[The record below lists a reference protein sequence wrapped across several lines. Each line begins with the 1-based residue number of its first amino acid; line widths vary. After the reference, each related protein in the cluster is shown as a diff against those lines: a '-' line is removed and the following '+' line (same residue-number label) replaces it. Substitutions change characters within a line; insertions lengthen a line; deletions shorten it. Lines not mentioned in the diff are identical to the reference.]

1 MQSVE
6 SGRSAETGIETT
18 WIRTHNC
25 GELNGAFSGQEVVL
39 AGWVAKRRDHGG
51 LVFID
56 LRDRYGITQLVFDP
70 AVSGDPQSKEAAESL
85 RGEFVISVKGLVRGR
100 PDAMVNPKIAT
111 GEIEIAVSEL
121 HVLSAAKTPPFVI
134 DDNTDAGEALRLKY
148 RYLDLRRP
156 VLQRNLIVRHQ
167 TYQAVRRF
175 LSDNG
180 FLEIETPILFK
191 STPEGARDYL
201 VPSRVNPGS
210 FYALVQSPQIM
221 KQLLM
226 VAGFDRYFQI
236 ARCFR
241 DEDLRADRQPEFSQI
256 DIEMS
261 FTNREVIYSTI
272 EGLTQQLF
280 REVKSMEISAPF
292 ARMTYQQAMDDYGV
306 DKPDTRFEL
315 KIKDASKIFASS
327 GFQAFRSVV
336 DGGGYVRGLHLDAR
350 NQGETAFSRKDLDD
364 LTKVVQAHGAKG
376 LAWIKV
382 EAAKEGPTLSFNSPI
397 AKFLS
402 DQERQS
408 LIQEWNLSA
417 GDLLLIVA
425 DTSFD
430 GMCAALGNLRS
441 HLGKKLGLID
451 GSLFNFLWVTDFPLL
466 QYDPDGKR
474 YVACHHPFTS
484 PTPEDEKKLL
494 AGEDLAQLK
503 AAAYD
508 LVLNG
513 YEVAGGSIRIF
524 RQEVQSAMFRALG
537 FSEQETIEKF
547 GFFVEALQY
556 GTPPHG
562 GIAFG
567 VDRMVMLLVGTDA
580 IREVMAFPKT
590 QKATCQMSECPSP
603 VIPEQLAELHISV
616 LRKEKSG
623 ETKEGPGSPQP

>member
-1 MQSVE
+1 MQTVE
-6 SGRSAETGIETT
+6 NSIETP
-18 WIRTHNC
+18 WIRTHTC
-25 GELNGAFSGQEVVL
+25 GELIGNNHGKEVVL
-39 AGWVAKRRDHGG
+39 SGWVAKRRDHGG
-51 LVFID
+51 LIFID

-70 AVSGDPQSKEAAESL
+70 ATGDAKSKEFAESV
-85 RGEFVISVKGLVRGR
+85 RSEYVISVKGIVRKR
-100 PDAMVNPKIAT
+100 PDEMVNPKIST
-111 GEIEIAVSEL
+111 GEIEVDVREL
-121 HVLSAAKTPPFVI
+121 HILSAAKTPPFLI

-156 VLQRNLIVRHQ
+156 SIQKNLIIRHQ
-167 TYQAVRRF
+167 TYQVVRKY
-175 LSDNG
+175 LSENL

-201 VPSRVNPGS
+201 VPSRVNPNS

-226 VAGFDRYFQI
+226 VAGFDRYFQV

-261 FTNREVIYSTI
+261 FTNREVIYKI
-272 EGLTQQLF
+272 MEGLVKEVF
-280 REVKSMEISAPF
+280 RETKGMNVSDPF
-292 ARMTYQQAMDDYGV
+292 PRMSYQQAMDEYGV
-306 DKPDTRFEL
+306 DKPDTRFAL
-315 KIKDASKIFASS
+315 KIKDASEVFRGSN
-327 GFQAFRSVV
+327 FQAFRTCL
-336 DGGGYVRGLHLDAR
+336 DNGGFVRGLHLDIAT
-350 NQGETAFSRKDLDD
+350 QGNEAFSRKDLDD
-364 LTKVVQAHGAKG
+364 LTKVVQQNGAKG

-382 EAAKEGPTLSFNSPI
+382 EASKEGPVPTFNSPI

-402 DQERQS
+402 DEERA
-408 LIQEWNLSA
+408 NLVKTWKLQA
-417 GDLLLIVA
+417 GDLILLVA
-425 DTSFD
+425 DTNYD
-430 GMCAALGNLRS
+430 TVCASLGTLRN
-441 HLGKKLGLID
+441 HLGAKLNLID
-451 GSLFNFLWVTDFPLL
+451 HSLYNFLWVTDFPLL
-466 QYDPDGKR
+466 QYDADAKR
-474 YVACHHPFTS
+474 WAACHHPFTS

-494 AGEDLAQLK
+494 EGKDLGSIK

-524 RQEVQSAMFRALG
+524 RQEVQQAMFRALG
-537 FSEQETIEKF
+537 FSEAEAKEKF

-567 VDRMVMLLVGTDA
+567 VDRLVMLLVGTDA

-590 QKATCQMSECPSP
+590 QKATCLMSECPSL
-603 VIPEQLAELHISV
+603 VTPEQLAELHIS
-616 LRKEKSG
+616 LMKKS
-623 ETKEGPGSPQP
+623 

>member
-1 MQSVE
+1 MQPNV
-6 SGRSAETGIETT
+6 ETGIETP
-18 WIRTHNC
+18 WIRSHTC
-25 GELNGAFSGQEVVL
+25 GELNGDFNGKEVTL

-51 LVFID
+51 LIFID

-70 AVSGDPQSKEAAESL
+70 ATSGDPKSKEAAESL
-85 RGEFVISVKGLVRGR
+85 RSEFVISIKGVVRRR
-100 PDAMVNPKIAT
+100 PGEMVNPKLAT
-111 GEIEIAVSEL
+111 GEIEVSVREL

-134 DDNTDAGEALRLKY
+134 DDHTDAGEVLRLKY

-156 VLQRNLIVRHQ
+156 ALQKNLIVRHQ
-167 TYQAVRRF
+167 TYQSVRKY
-175 LSDNG
+175 LSENA

-201 VPSRVNPGS
+201 VPSRVNPGQ

-261 FTNREVIYSTI
+261 FTNRELLYRII
-272 EGLTQQLF
+272 EGLVQRVFQ
-280 REVKSMEISAPF
+280 EVKSMEISAPF
-292 ARMTYQQAMDDYGV
+292 PRMSYQQAMDDYGV
-306 DKPDTRFEL
+306 DKPDTRFAL
-315 KIKDASKIFASS
+315 KIKDATNIFAGS
-327 GFQAFRSVV
+327 GFQAFRTVV
-336 DGGGYVRGLHLDAR
+336 DGGGFVRGLHLDMKT
-350 NQGETAFSRKDLDD
+350 QGDNPFSRKDLDD
-364 LTKVVQAHGAKG
+364 LTKVAQAHGAKG

-382 EAAKEGPTLSFNSPI
+382 EAAKEGPLLTFNSPI

-402 DQERQS
+402 DKERET
-408 LIQEWNLSA
+408 LIKEWKLQA

-425 DTSFD
+425 DSSFD
-430 GMCAALGNLRS
+430 AMCAALGNLRN

-451 GSLFNFLWVTDFPLL
+451 ASLFNFLWVTDFPLL
-466 QYDPDGKR
+466 QYDADGKR

-484 PTPEDEKKLL
+484 PTPEDEPKLM
-494 AGEDLAQLK
+494 AGKDLAHLK

-524 RQEVQSAMFRALG
+524 RQEVQSAMFKALG
-537 FSEQETIEKF
+537 FSADEAAEKF
-547 GFFVEALQY
+547 GFFVEGLQY

-567 VDRMVMLLVGTDA
+567 VDRLVMLLVGTDA

-603 VIPEQLAELHISV
+603 VVPEQLAELHISV
-616 LRKEKSG
+616 MKKEKGG
-623 ETKEGPGSPQP
+623 EAKA

>member
-1 MQSVE
+1 MTIVNS
-6 SGRSAETGIETT
+6 IETP
-18 WIRTHNC
+18 WIRTHTC
-25 GELNGAFSGQEVVL
+25 GELKGESAGQEVVL

-51 LVFID
+51 LIFID

-70 AVSGDPQSKEAAESL
+70 AISGDAHSKEEAETIRS
-85 RGEFVISVKGLVRGR
+85 EFVISVRGTVRRR
-100 PDAMVNPKIAT
+100 PDEMVNPKIST
-111 GEIEIAVSEL
+111 GEIEIAVTEL
-121 HVLSAAKTPPFVI
+121 NILSAAKTPPFTI

-148 RYLDLRRP
+148 RYLDLRRGSI
-156 VLQRNLIVRHQ
+156 QRNLIVRHQ
-167 TYQAVRRF
+167 TYQSIRQY
-175 LSDNG
+175 LSGLN

-201 VPSRVNPGS
+201 VPSRVNQGS

-226 VAGFDRYFQI
+226 VGGFDRYFQV

-261 FTNREVIYSTI
+261 FTNREFIYQI
-272 EGLTQQLF
+272 MEGLVVSLF
-280 REVKSMEISAPF
+280 RDTKGIEASAPF
-292 ARMTYQQAMDDYGV
+292 PRMSYQQAMDDYGV

-315 KIKDASKIFASS
+315 KIKDAGAIFKQT
-327 GFQAFRSVV
+327 GFQAFRSVL
-336 DGGGYVRGLHLDAR
+336 DQGGYVRGLHLPLSV
-350 NQGETAFSRKDLDD
+350 QGDEAFSRKDLDD
-364 LTKVVQAHGAKG
+364 LSKMAQQNGARG

-382 EAAKEGPTLSFNSPI
+382 ETSKDGPLAAFNSPI

-402 DQERQS
+402 DAEREK
-408 LIQEWNLSA
+408 LVREWRLQP
-417 GDLLLIVA
+417 GDLLLLVA
-425 DTSFD
+425 DTNYDTVCGSL
-430 GMCAALGNLRS
+430 GALRC
-441 HLGKKLGLID
+441 HLGRKLSLID
-451 GSLFNFLWVTDFPLL
+451 HSLFNFLWVTDFPLL
-466 QYDPDGKR
+466 QYDAEAKR
-474 YVACHHPFTS
+474 FAACHHPFTS
-484 PTPEDEKKLL
+484 PIPADEKKLL
-494 AGEDLAQLK
+494 AGEDLANLK

-524 RQEVQSAMFRALG
+524 RQEVQQAMFKAMG
-537 FSEQETIEKF
+537 FSEDEVREKF

-590 QKATCQMSECPSP
+590 QKATCLMSDCPSP
-603 VIPEQLAELHISV
+603 VTPEQLAELHV
-616 LRKEKSG
+616 ALLKREKPVSA
-623 ETKEGPGSPQP
+623 ES

>member
-1 MQSVE
+1 MQTVE
-6 SGRSAETGIETT
+6 NSIETP
-18 WIRTHNC
+18 WIRTHTC
-25 GELNGAFSGQEVVL
+25 GDLNGTFEGKEVVL

-51 LVFID
+51 LIFID

-70 AVSGDPQSKEAAESL
+70 AISGDTRSKQDAEHIRS
-85 RGEFVISVKGLVRGR
+85 EYVISVKGIVRRR
-100 PDAMVNPKIAT
+100 PGEMVNPKIST
-111 GEIEIAVSEL
+111 GEIEISVTEL
-121 HVLSAAKTPPFVI
+121 HILSAAKTPPFVL
-134 DDNTDAGEALRLKY
+134 DDNTDAGEVLRLKY

-156 VLQRNLIVRHQ
+156 SIQRNLIVRHQ
-167 TYQAVRRF
+167 TYQSVRKY
-175 LSDNG
+175 LSNNK

-201 VPSRVNPGS
+201 VPSRVNQGS

-226 VAGFDRYFQI
+226 VGGFDRYFQI

-261 FTNREVIYSTI
+261 FTNREFMYKII
-272 EGLTQQLF
+272 EGLVQDLF
-280 REVKSMEISAPF
+280 RDVKEMEISAPF
-292 ARMTYQQAMDDYGV
+292 PRMSYSQAMDEYGV
-306 DKPDTRFEL
+306 DKPDTRFGL
-315 KIKDASKIFASS
+315 KIKDAGKAFAGT
-327 GFQAFRSVV
+327 GFQAFRSVL
-336 DGGGYVRGLHLDAR
+336 DAGGYVRGLHLDLAT
-350 NQGETAFSRKDLDD
+350 QGDHAFSRKELDD
-364 LTKVVQAHGAKG
+364 LQKLAQQSGAKG

-382 EAAKEGPTLSFNSPI
+382 ETSKEGPGLSFNSPI

-402 DQERQS
+402 DAEREQ
-408 LIQEWNLSA
+408 LVKDWRLAA
-417 GDLLLIVA
+417 GDLLLLVA
-425 DTSFD
+425 DGNFD
-430 GMCAALGNLRS
+430 VMCASLGALRNHLGN
-441 HLGKKLGLID
+441 KLGLID
-451 GSLFNFLWVTDFPLL
+451 HSLFNFLWVTDFPLL
-466 QYDPDGKR
+466 QYDPEGKR

-484 PTPEDEKKLL
+484 PTPEDEAKLL
-494 AGEDLAQLK
+494 AGEDLANIK

-524 RQEVQSAMFRALG
+524 RQEVQKAMFKALG
-537 FSEQETIEKF
+537 FSEEEAKEKF

-567 VDRMVMLLVGTDA
+567 VDRIVMLLVGTDA

-590 QKATCQMSECPSP
+590 QKATCLMSECPSA
-603 VIPEQLAELHISV
+603 VTPEQLAELHIS
-616 LRKEKSG
+616 LMKK
-623 ETKEGPGSPQP
+623 QPAAPIQG

>member
-1 MQSVE
+1 MQINEPSK
-6 SGRSAETGIETT
+6 SDTGIETP
-18 WIRTHNC
+18 WIRTHTC
-25 GELNGAFSGQEVVL
+25 GELNGTFDGKEVVL

-70 AVSGDPQSKEAAESL
+70 AISGDPKSKEAAESL
-85 RGEFVISVKGLVRGR
+85 RSEFVISVKGVVRRR
-100 PDAMVNPKIAT
+100 PDDMVNPKIAT
-111 GEIEIAVSEL
+111 GEIEISVREL
-121 HVLSAAKTPPFVI
+121 HVLSAAKTPPFQI
-134 DDNTDAGEALRLKY
+134 DDNTDAGEVLRLKH

-156 VLQRNLIVRHQ
+156 VLQKNLIVRHQ
-167 TYQAVRRF
+167 TYQVVRRF
-175 LSDNG
+175 LSENN

-201 VPSRVNPGS
+201 VPSRVNPGN

-261 FTNREVIYSTI
+261 FTNRELIYKI
-272 EGLTQQLF
+272 MEGLVQSLF
-280 REVKSMEISAPF
+280 QDVKDMQISVPF
-292 ARMTYQQAMDDYGV
+292 PRMSYQQAMDEYGV

-315 KIKDASKIFASS
+315 KIKDATKIFAGS
-327 GFQAFRSVV
+327 GFQAFRNVV
-336 DGGGYVRGLHLDAR
+336 DSGGYVRGLLL
-350 NQGETAFSRKDLDD
+350 NSKTQGEHQFSRKDLDD

-382 EAAKEGPTLSFNSPI
+382 ETAGTFNSPI

-402 DQERQS
+402 DAEKVALTEQ
-408 LIQEWNLSA
+408 WKLSP
-417 GDLLLIVA
+417 GDLVLFVA

-441 HLGKKLGLID
+441 HLGKILGLID
-451 GSLFNFLWVTDFPLL
+451 ESLYNFLWVTDFPLL
-466 QYDPDGKR
+466 QYDPDSKR

-494 AGEDLAQLK
+494 AGQDLAHLR

-524 RQEVQSAMFRALG
+524 RQEVQQAMFRALG
-537 FSEQETIEKF
+537 FSEEETLQKF

-603 VIPEQLAELHISV
+603 VVPEQLAELHISV
-616 LRKEKSG
+616 LKKQ
-623 ETKEGPGSPQP
+623 TAAQDAKN

>member
-1 MQSVE
+1 MQNV
-6 SGRSAETGIETT
+6 ETGIETP
-18 WIRTHNC
+18 WLRTHNC
-25 GELNGAFSGQEVVL
+25 GELNTSLIGKEVVL
-39 AGWVAKRRDHGG
+39 SGWVAKRRDHGG

-70 AVSGDPQSKEAAESL
+70 ATAGHAQSKEAAESL
-85 RGEFVISVKGLVRGR
+85 RGEYVISIKGVVRPR
-100 PDAMVNPKIAT
+100 PADMVNPKIAT
-111 GEIEIAVSEL
+111 GEIEIAASEL
-121 HVLSAAKTPPFVI
+121 HILSAAKTTPFVL
-134 DDNTDAGEALRLKY
+134 DESSEVGEALRLKY

-156 VLQRNLIVRHQ
+156 SLQKNLMVRHQ
-167 TYQAVRRF
+167 TYQSVRNY
-175 LSDNG
+175 LNDNQ

-261 FTNREVIYSTI
+261 FTNRELIYKII
-272 EGLTQQLF
+272 EGLVQKLF
-280 REVKSMEISAPF
+280 RDVKDMEVSLPF
-292 ARMTYQQAMDDYGV
+292 ARMTYKQAMDEYGV
-306 DKPDTRFEL
+306 DKPDLRYEL
-315 KIKDASKIFASS
+315 KIKDATQIFAKS
-327 GFQAFRSVV
+327 GFQAFRNVV
-336 DGGGYVRGLHLDAR
+336 DAGGYVRGLKLNAKM
-350 NQGETAFSRKDLDD
+350 QGETAFSRKELDD
-364 LTKVVQAHGAKG
+364 LTKVAQAHGAKG
-376 LAWIKV
+376 MAWIKV
-382 EAAKEGPTLSFNSPI
+382 EGGKEGAFHSFNSPI
-397 AKFLS
+397 AKFFS
-402 DQERQS
+402 EEERGA
-408 LIQEWNLSA
+408 LINTWKLMP
-417 GDLLLIVA
+417 GDLVLLVA
-425 DTSFD
+425 DTSYD
-430 GMCAALGNLRS
+430 TMCAALGNLRT
-441 HLGKKLGLID
+441 HLAKKLNLID
-451 GSLFNFLWVTDFPLL
+451 EGLFNFLWVTDFPLL
-466 QYDPDGKR
+466 QYDPDSKR

-494 AGEDLAQLK
+494 AGEDLANLK

-524 RQEVQSAMFRALG
+524 RQEVQSAMFKALG
-537 FSEQETIEKF
+537 FTEQETLDKF

-603 VIPEQLAELHISV
+603 VAPEQLAELHISV
-616 LRKEKSG
+616 LKKKSS
-623 ETKEGPGSPQP
+623 EA

>member
-1 MQSVE
+1 MQTVE
-6 SGRSAETGIETT
+6 NSIETP
-18 WIRTHNC
+18 WIRTHTC
-25 GELNGAFSGQEVVL
+25 GDLNGEFEGKEVVL

-51 LVFID
+51 LIFID
-56 LRDRYGITQLVFDP
+56 LRDRYGLTQLVFDP
-70 AVSGDPQSKEAAESL
+70 AASGDARSKQDAEHL
-85 RGEFVISVKGLVRGR
+85 RSEYVISVKGVVRRR
-100 PDAMVNPKIAT
+100 PEEMVNPKLST
-111 GEIEIAVSEL
+111 GEIEIAVKEL
-121 HVLSAAKTPPFVI
+121 HILSAAKTPPFVI
-134 DDNTDAGEALRLKY
+134 DDDTDAGEALRLKY

-156 VLQRNLIVRHQ
+156 SIQQNLIIRHR

-175 LSDNG
+175 LSAQN

-226 VAGFDRYFQI
+226 VAGFDRYFQV

-261 FTNREVIYSTI
+261 FTNREFMYQIV
-272 EGLTQQLF
+272 EGLVQDLF
-280 REVKSMEISAPF
+280 REIKGMEVSAPF
-292 ARMTYQQAMDDYGV
+292 PRLTYQQAMDEYGV

-315 KIKDASKIFASS
+315 KIKDASKVFAAT
-327 GFQAFRSVV
+327 GFQAFRSVL
-336 DGGGYVRGLHLDAR
+336 DGGGCVRGLHLDPAT
-350 NQGETAFSRKDLDD
+350 QGDQAFSRKDLDD
-364 LTKVVQAHGAKG
+364 LAKLAQSSGAKG

-382 EAAKEGPTLSFNSPI
+382 ETAKDGPATIFNSPI

-402 DQERQS
+402 DEERDQ
-408 LIQEWNLSA
+408 LIKEWHLHP
-417 GDLLLIVA
+417 GDLVLLVA

-430 GMCAALGNLRS
+430 TVCAALGALRN
-441 HLGKKLGLID
+441 HLGRKLDLID
-451 GSLFNFLWVTDFPLL
+451 ESLYNFLWVTDFPLL

-484 PTPEDEKKLL
+484 PTPADEAKLL
-494 AGEDLAQLK
+494 AGEDLAHLK

-524 RQEVQSAMFRALG
+524 RQEVQRAMFRALG
-537 FSEQETIEKF
+537 FSDEEAKEKF

-567 VDRMVMLLVGTDA
+567 VDRLVMLLVGTDA

-590 QKATCQMSECPSP
+590 QKATCLMSECPSP
-603 VIPEQLAELHISV
+603 VTPEQLAELHIALMKKQV
-616 LRKEKSG
+616 APSG
-623 ETKEGPGSPQP
+623 NS

>member
-1 MQSVE
+1 MQTLD
-6 SGRSAETGIETT
+6 TGIETP
-18 WIRTHNC
+18 WIRTHTC
-25 GELNGAFSGQEVVL
+25 GELNGDFAGKEVVL

-70 AVSGDPQSKEAAESL
+70 ATSGDAKSKEAAESV
-85 RGEFVISVKGLVRGR
+85 RNEFVISVKGVVRRR
-100 PDAMVNPKIAT
+100 PSDMVNPKIAS
-111 GEIEIAVSEL
+111 GEIEIAVAEL
-121 HVLSAAKTPPFVI
+121 HVLSQAKTLPFVL

-148 RYLDLRRP
+148 RYLDMRRP
-156 VLQRNLIVRHQ
+156 SLQKNLIVRHQ
-167 TYQAVRRF
+167 TYQVVRRY
-175 LSDNG
+175 LSDHG

-201 VPSRVNPGS
+201 VPSRVNPGQ

-226 VAGFDRYFQI
+226 VSGFDRYFQV

-261 FTNREVIYSTI
+261 FTNRELIYRI
-272 EGLTQQLF
+272 MEGLVQKLF
-280 REVKSMEISAPF
+280 KDVKSMEISAPF
-292 ARMTYQQAMDDYGV
+292 PRMSYAQAMDEYGV
-306 DKPDTRFEL
+306 DKPDTRFAL
-315 KIKDASKIFASS
+315 KIKDATKIFAGS
-327 GFQAFRSVV
+327 GFQAFKTVV
-336 DGGGYVRGLHLDAR
+336 DSGGFVRGLHLDLKT
-350 NQGETAFSRKDLDD
+350 QGENQFSRKDLDD
-364 LTKVVQAHGAKG
+364 LQKVAQAHGAKG

-382 EAAKEGPTLSFNSPI
+382 ENAKEGSSLYTFNSPI

-402 DQERQS
+402 DGEREK
-408 LIQEWNLSA
+408 LIQEWRLMP
-417 GDLLLIVA
+417 GDLLLLVA

-430 GMCAALGNLRS
+430 TMCASLGNLRT
-441 HLGKKLGLID
+441 HLGKKMGLID
-451 GSLFNFLWVTDFPLL
+451 ESLYNFLWVTDFPLL
-466 QYDPDGKR
+466 QYDPDAKR
-474 YVACHHPFTS
+474 FVACHHPFTS
-484 PTPEDEKKLL
+484 PTPEDEKKLM
-494 AGEDLAQLK
+494 AGEKLADLK

-524 RQEVQSAMFRALG
+524 RQEVQSAMFKALG
-537 FSEQETIEKF
+537 FTEQETHDKF

-590 QKATCQMSECPSP
+590 QKATCLMSECPSP

-616 LRKEKSG
+616 LKKQAGAEAK
-623 ETKEGPGSPQP
+623 T

>member
-1 MQSVE
+1 MQTVE
-6 SGRSAETGIETT
+6 NSIETP
-18 WIRTHNC
+18 WIRTHTC
-25 GELNGAFSGQEVVL
+25 GDLNGDFEGKEVVL

-51 LVFID
+51 LIFID

-70 AVSGDPQSKEAAESL
+70 AISGDTRSKQDAEHIRS
-85 RGEFVISVKGLVRGR
+85 EYVISVKGIVRRR
-100 PDAMVNPKIAT
+100 PGEMVNPKIST
-111 GEIEIAVSEL
+111 GEIEISVTEL
-121 HVLSAAKTPPFVI
+121 HILSAAKTPPFVL
-134 DDNTDAGEALRLKY
+134 DDNTDAGEVLRLKY

-156 VLQRNLIVRHQ
+156 SIQKNLIVRHQ
-167 TYQAVRRF
+167 TYQSVRKY
-175 LSDNG
+175 LSNNK

-201 VPSRVNPGS
+201 VPSRVNQGS

-226 VAGFDRYFQI
+226 VGGFDRYFQI

-261 FTNREVIYSTI
+261 FTNREFMYKII
-272 EGLTQQLF
+272 EGLVQELF
-280 REVKSMEISAPF
+280 RDVKEMEISAPF
-292 ARMTYQQAMDDYGV
+292 PRMSYQQAMDEYGV
-306 DKPDTRFEL
+306 DKPDTRFGL
-315 KIKDASKIFASS
+315 KIKDASKAFAGT
-327 GFQAFRSVV
+327 GFQAFRSVL
-336 DGGGYVRGLHLDAR
+336 DAGGYVRGLHLDLAT
-350 NQGETAFSRKDLDD
+350 QGDQGFSRKDLDD
-364 LTKVVQAHGAKG
+364 LSKLAQAAGAKG

-382 EAAKEGPTLSFNSPI
+382 ETSKEGPGLAFNSPI

-402 DQERQS
+402 DAERDA
-408 LIQEWNLSA
+408 LVKEWRLQA
-417 GDLLLIVA
+417 GDLLLLVA
-425 DTSFD
+425 DGNFD
-430 GMCAALGNLRS
+430 VMCASLGALRNHLGN
-441 HLGKKLGLID
+441 KLGLID
-451 GSLFNFLWVTDFPLL
+451 HSLFNFLWVTDFPLL
-466 QYDPDGKR
+466 QYDPEGKR

-484 PTPEDEKKLL
+484 PTPEDEAKLL
-494 AGEDLAQLK
+494 AGEDLANIK

-524 RQEVQSAMFRALG
+524 RQEVQKAMFKALG
-537 FSEQETIEKF
+537 FSEEEAKEKF

-567 VDRMVMLLVGTDA
+567 VDRIVMLLVGTDA

-590 QKATCQMSECPSP
+590 QKATCLMSECPSH
-603 VIPEQLAELHISV
+603 VTPEQLAELHIS
-616 LRKEKSG
+616 LMKKQSSAG
-623 ETKEGPGSPQP
+623 ANSN

>member
-1 MQSVE
+1 MQEKQSI
-6 SGRSAETGIETT
+6 ETGIETP
-18 WIRTHNC
+18 WIRTHTC
-25 GELNGAFSGQEVVL
+25 GELNGSFAGKEVVL

-70 AVSGDPQSKEAAESL
+70 AASGHAESKEAAGHVRS
-85 RGEFVISVKGLVRGR
+85 EFVISIKGVVRRR
-100 PDAMVNPKIAT
+100 PADMVNPKIAT
-111 GEIEIAVSEL
+111 GEIEISVTEL
-121 HVLSAAKTPPFVI
+121 NILSAAKTPPFVL

-148 RYLDLRRP
+148 RYLDMRRP
-156 VLQRNLIVRHQ
+156 VLQKNLIVRHQ
-167 TYQAVRRF
+167 TYQSVRRY
-175 LSDNG
+175 LSDQA

-201 VPSRVNPGS
+201 VPSRVNPGQ

-226 VAGFDRYFQI
+226 VSGFDRYFQI

-261 FTNREVIYSTI
+261 FTNRELIYRI
-272 EGLTQQLF
+272 MEGLVQSVF
-280 REVKSMEISAPF
+280 REVKGMEISAPF
-292 ARMTYQQAMDDYGV
+292 ARMSYQQAMDEYGV
-306 DKPDTRFEL
+306 DKPDTRFAL
-315 KIKDASKIFASS
+315 KIKDATKVFGSS
-327 GFQAFRSVV
+327 GFQAFRNVV
-336 DGGGYVRGLHLDAR
+336 DAGGFVRGLHLDLKT
-350 NQGETAFSRKDLDD
+350 QGETPFSRKDLDD
-364 LTKVVQAHGAKG
+364 LQKVAQAHGAKG

-382 EAAKEGPTLSFNSPI
+382 ENAKEGPLYTFNSPI
-397 AKFLS
+397 AKFLT
-402 DQERQS
+402 DQERET
-408 LIQEWNLSA
+408 LIQEWRLMP
-417 GDLLLIVA
+417 GDLLLLVA

-430 GMCAALGNLRS
+430 TMCAALGNLRT
-441 HLGKKLGLID
+441 HLGRKLGLID
-451 GSLFNFLWVTDFPLL
+451 ESLFNFLWVTDFPLL
-466 QYDPDGKR
+466 QYDPDAKR

-494 AGEDLAQLK
+494 AGENLSELK

-537 FSEQETIEKF
+537 FSEAETLEKF

-567 VDRMVMLLVGTDA
+567 VDRLVMLLVGTDA

-590 QKATCQMSECPSP
+590 QKATCLMSECPSP

-616 LRKEKSG
+616 LKKQASG
-623 ETKEGPGSPQP
+623 EGKPQA

>member
-1 MQSVE
+1 MHQPTV
-6 SGRSAETGIETT
+6 ETGIETP
-18 WIRTHNC
+18 WIRTHNN
-25 GELNGAFSGQEVVL
+25 GELSGSFAGKEIVL

-70 AVSGDPQSKEAAESL
+70 ATSGDPKSKEAAESL
-85 RGEFVISVKGLVRGR
+85 RSEFVISVKGVVRRR
-100 PDAMVNPKIAT
+100 PDTMVNPKIAT
-111 GEIEIAVSEL
+111 GEIEIAVDEL
-121 HVLSAAKTPPFVI
+121 HVLSAAKTPPFMI
-134 DDNTDAGEALRLKY
+134 DDNTDAGEVLRLKH

-156 VLQRNLIVRHQ
+156 ILQRNLIVRHH
-167 TYQAVRRF
+167 TYQSVRRY
-175 LSDNG
+175 LSENQ

-201 VPSRVNPGS
+201 VPSRVNPGE

-226 VAGFDRYFQI
+226 VAGFDRYFQV

-261 FTNREVIYSTI
+261 FTNRELIYRI
-272 EGLTQQLF
+272 VEGLVQTLF
-280 REVKSMEISAPF
+280 RDVKSMEVSAPF
-292 ARMTYQQAMDDYGV
+292 HRMSYAQAMDDYGV
-306 DKPDTRFEL
+306 DKPDTRFAL
-315 KIKDASKIFASS
+315 KIKDATKIFAGS
-327 GFQAFRSVV
+327 GFQAFKSVV
-336 DGGGYVRGLHLDAR
+336 DGGGFVRGLHLDLKT
-350 NQGETAFSRKDLDD
+350 QGDSQTFSRKDLDD

-382 EAAKEGPTLSFNSPI
+382 EAAKEATIYSFNSPI

-402 DQERQS
+402 EGEREK
-408 LIQEWNLSA
+408 LINEWKLMP
-417 GDLLLIVA
+417 GDLVLMVA

-430 GMCAALGNLRS
+430 GMCAALGNLRT

-451 GSLFNFLWVTDFPLL
+451 ESLYNFLWVTDFPLL
-466 QYDPDGKR
+466 QYDADAKR

-484 PTPEDEKKLL
+484 PIPEDEKKLL
-494 AGEDLAQLK
+494 AGEDLAHLK

-537 FSEQETIEKF
+537 FTEQETHDKF

-603 VIPEQLAELHISV
+603 VVPEQLAELHISV
-616 LRKEKSG
+616 LKKEKMP
-623 ETKEGPGSPQP
+623 EQPKV

>member
-6 SGRSAETGIETT
+6 HSIETP
-18 WIRTHNC
+18 WIRSHTN
-25 GELNGAFSGQEVVL
+25 GELTGAQEGKEVTL

-51 LVFID
+51 LIFID

-70 AVSGDPQSKEAAESL
+70 AISGDNRSKEDAEQV
-85 RGEFVISVKGLVRGR
+85 RGEYVISIKGIVRRR
-100 PDAMVNPKIAT
+100 PAEMVNPKLAT
-111 GEIEIAVSEL
+111 GEIEVSVTEL
-121 HVLSAAKTPPFVI
+121 HILSTAKTPPFQI

-156 VLQRNLIVRHQ
+156 SIQNNLIVRHQ
-167 TYQAVRRF
+167 TYQVVRRY
-175 LSDNG
+175 LDENR

-201 VPSRVNPGS
+201 VPSRVNQGS

-261 FTNREVIYSTI
+261 FTNREVIYSI
-272 EGLTQQLF
+272 MEGLVKMLF
-280 REVKSMEISAPF
+280 TEIKGMDISTPF
-292 ARMTYQQAMDDYGV
+292 PRMSYSQAMDDYGV
-306 DKPDTRFEL
+306 DKPDTRFEMR
-315 KIKDASKIFASS
+315 IKDATKIFTGT
-327 GFQAFRSVV
+327 GFQAFRNVIEA
-336 DGGGYVRGLHLDAR
+336 GGFVRGLHLDLAM
-350 NQGETAFSRKDLDD
+350 QGDQAFSRKDLDD
-364 LTKVVQAHGAKG
+364 LQKLVQQHGAKG
-376 LAWIKV
+376 LAWVKV
-382 EAAKEGPTLSFNSPI
+382 ETGKDGPALTFNSPI

-402 DQERQS
+402 PEEVEK
-408 LIQEWNLSA
+408 LNKEWKLKS
-417 GDLLLIVA
+417 GDLLLLVA
-425 DTSFD
+425 DTNYD
-430 GMCAALGNLRS
+430 TMCGALGALRN
-441 HLGKKLGLID
+441 HLGKKLELID
-451 GSLFNFLWVTDFPLL
+451 PSLYNFLWVTDFPLL
-466 QYDPDGKR
+466 QYDADSKR

-484 PTPEDEKKLL
+484 PSPQDEAKLL
-494 AGEDLAQLK
+494 AGEDLANIR

-513 YEVAGGSIRIF
+513 FEVAGGSIRIF
-524 RQEVQSAMFRALG
+524 RQEVQQAMFKALG
-537 FSEQETIEKF
+537 FSEEEAKEKF

-590 QKATCQMSECPSP
+590 QKATCLMSECPSP
-603 VIPEQLAELHISV
+603 VTPEQLAELHVS
-616 LRKEKSG
+616 LLKRQAAAAAPEAPKA
-623 ETKEGPGSPQP
+623 

>member
-1 MQSVE
+1 MHQQTI
-6 SGRSAETGIETT
+6 ETGIETP
-18 WIRTHNC
+18 WIRTHTC
-25 GELNGAFSGQEVVL
+25 GELNGDFAGKEVVL
-39 AGWVAKRRDHGG
+39 AGWVSKRRDHGG

-70 AVSGDPQSKEAAESL
+70 ATSGDNQSKEAAESL
-85 RGEFVISVKGLVRGR
+85 RSEFVISIKGVVRRR
-100 PDAMVNPKIAT
+100 PGEMVNPKIAT
-111 GEIEIAVSEL
+111 GEIEISVNEL
-121 HVLSAAKTPPFVI
+121 HVLSAAKTTPFTI
-134 DDNTDAGEALRLKY
+134 DDNTDAGEMLRLKY

-156 VLQRNLIVRHQ
+156 AIQRNLIVRHQ
-167 TYQAVRRF
+167 AILSVRKY
-175 LSDNG
+175 LSENG

-226 VAGFDRYFQI
+226 VGGFDRYFQV

-261 FTNREVIYSTI
+261 FTNRELIYRI
-272 EGLTQQLF
+272 MEGLVQEVF
-280 REVKSMEISAPF
+280 RDVKGMDVSAPF
-292 ARMTYQQAMDDYGV
+292 PRMSYQQAMDDYGV
-306 DKPDTRFEL
+306 DKPDTRFGL
-315 KIKDASKIFASS
+315 KIKDATKVFAGS
-327 GFQAFRSVV
+327 GFQAFRNVV
-336 DGGGYVRGLHLDAR
+336 DAGGFVRGLHLDLKT
-350 NQGETAFSRKDLDD
+350 QGDQQFSRKDLDD
-364 LTKVVQAHGAKG
+364 LTKVAQTHGAKG
-376 LAWIKV
+376 MAWIKV
-382 EAAKEGPTLSFNSPI
+382 EAAKEGSLYTFNSPI

-402 DQERQS
+402 DSERS
-408 LIQEWNLSA
+408 ALIAEWKLLP

-430 GMCAALGNLRS
+430 NMCAALGNLRT

-451 GSLFNFLWVTDFPLL
+451 ESLYNFLWVTDFPLL
-466 QYDPDGKR
+466 QYDPDSKR
-474 YVACHHPFTS
+474 FVACHHPFTS

-494 AGEDLAQLK
+494 AGESLAHLK

-537 FSEQETIEKF
+537 FSPQETLEKF

-567 VDRMVMLLVGTDA
+567 VDRLVMLLVGTDA

-590 QKATCQMSECPSP
+590 QKATCLMSECPSP
-603 VIPEQLAELHISV
+603 VVPEQLAELHISV
-616 LRKEKSG
+616 LKKEKSG
-623 ETKEGPGSPQP
+623 EVKA

>member
-1 MQSVE
+1 MQTVE
-6 SGRSAETGIETT
+6 NSIETP
-18 WIRTHNC
+18 WIRTHTC
-25 GELNGAFSGQEVVL
+25 GDLNGEFNGKEVVL

-51 LVFID
+51 LIFID

-70 AVSGDPQSKEAAESL
+70 AVSGDGRSKQDAEHIRS
-85 RGEFVISVKGLVRGR
+85 EYVISVKGIVRRR
-100 PDAMVNPKIAT
+100 PEEMVNPKIST
-111 GEIEIAVSEL
+111 GEIEISVQEL
-121 HVLSAAKTPPFVI
+121 HILSAAKTPPFVL

-156 VLQRNLIVRHQ
+156 SIQKNLIVRHQ
-167 TYQAVRRF
+167 TYQSVRKY
-175 LSDNG
+175 LSSNN

-201 VPSRVNPGS
+201 VPSRVNQGS

-226 VAGFDRYFQI
+226 VGGFDRYFQI

-261 FTNREVIYSTI
+261 FTNREFMYKII
-272 EGLTQQLF
+272 EGLVQELF
-280 REVKSMEISAPF
+280 RDVKEMEISAPF
-292 ARMTYQQAMDDYGV
+292 PRMSYQQAMDEYGV

-315 KIKDASKIFASS
+315 KIKDASKAFAGT
-327 GFQAFRSVV
+327 GFQAFRSVL
-336 DGGGYVRGLHLDAR
+336 DNGGYVRGLHLDLAT
-350 NQGETAFSRKDLDD
+350 QGDQAFSRKDLDD
-364 LTKVVQAHGAKG
+364 LSKLAQTAGAKG

-382 EAAKEGPTLSFNSPI
+382 EAAKDGPRLAFNSPI

-402 DQERQS
+402 DAEREALAKEWRLQS
-408 LIQEWNLSA
+408 
-417 GDLLLIVA
+417 GDLLLLVA
-425 DTSFD
+425 DTNFD
-430 GMCAALGNLRS
+430 VMCASLGSLRS
-441 HLGKKLGLID
+441 HLGNKLGLVD
-451 GSLFNFLWVTDFPLL
+451 HSLFNFLWVTDFPLL
-466 QYDPDGKR
+466 QYDPEGKR

-484 PTPEDEKKLL
+484 PTPEDEAKLL
-494 AGEDLAQLK
+494 AGEDLANIK

-524 RQEVQSAMFRALG
+524 RQEVQKAMFKALG
-537 FSEQETIEKF
+537 FSEEEAKEKF

-567 VDRMVMLLVGTDA
+567 VDRIVMLLVGTDA

-590 QKATCQMSECPSP
+590 QKATCLMSECPSP
-603 VIPEQLAELHISV
+603 VTPEQLAELHIS
-616 LRKEKSG
+616 LMKKQSAG
-623 ETKEGPGSPQP
+623 QG

>member
-1 MQSVE
+1 MQKLD
-6 SGRSAETGIETT
+6 TGIETP
-18 WIRTHNC
+18 WIRTHTC
-25 GELNGAFSGQEVVL
+25 GELNGAFDGKEVTL

-70 AVSGDPQSKEAAESL
+70 ALSGDPKSKEAAESL
-85 RGEFVISVKGLVRGR
+85 RSEFVISVKGVVRRR
-100 PDAMVNPKIAT
+100 PDNMVNPKLAT
-111 GEIEIAVSEL
+111 GEIEINVTEL
-121 HVLSAAKTPPFVI
+121 HVLSSAKTTPFQI
-134 DDNTDAGEALRLKY
+134 DDNTDAGEVLRLKH

-156 VLQRNLIVRHQ
+156 SLQRNLIVRHQ
-167 TYQAVRRF
+167 TYQVVRNY
-175 LSDNG
+175 LSQNG

-201 VPSRVNPGS
+201 VPSRVNPGN

-261 FTNREVIYSTI
+261 FTNRELIYKI
-272 EGLTQQLF
+272 MEGLVQALF
-280 REVKSMEISAPF
+280 RDIKSMEISAPF
-292 ARMTYQQAMDDYGV
+292 PRMSYQQAMDEYGV
-306 DKPDTRFEL
+306 DKPDTRFGL
-315 KIKDASKIFASS
+315 KIKDATAVFKGS
-327 GFQAFRSVV
+327 GFQAFKGVV
-336 DGGGYVRGLHLDAR
+336 DAGGYVRGLHLDGKT
-350 NQGETAFSRKDLDD
+350 QGEQQFSRKDLDD

-376 LAWIKV
+376 LAWIKI
-382 EAAKEGPTLSFNSPI
+382 EASAWNSPI

-402 DQERQS
+402 DAEKQA
-408 LIQEWNLSA
+408 LTAAWGLKP
-417 GDLLLIVA
+417 GDLLLLVA
-425 DTSFD
+425 DASYD
-430 GMCAALGNLRS
+430 AMCAALGNLRN

-451 GSLFNFLWVTDFPLL
+451 DSLYNFLWVTDFPLL
-466 QYDPDGKR
+466 QYDPDSKR

-494 AGEDLAQLK
+494 AGQDLAHLR

-524 RQEVQSAMFRALG
+524 RQEVQQAMFRALG
-537 FSEQETIEKF
+537 FTEEETLQKF

-562 GIAFG
+562 GMAFG
-567 VDRMVMLLVGTDA
+567 VDRMVMLLCGTDA

-603 VIPEQLAELHISV
+603 VAPEQLAELHVSV
-616 LRKEKSG
+616 LRKQATEEAK
-623 ETKEGPGSPQP
+623 K